1 MEYDPERD
9 ASPPC
14 DSRESGGAG
23 AEAGRGSDGGERA
36 AKRRRP
42 SGVEAP
48 EPDRG
53 LREGQEWGGRV
64 WVWDLDET
72 LILFNSVLTRTFL
85 QHQHLSEAASLVE
98 VGAGAFAATG
108 LEGTLVIPSRVRK
121 IGSGAFWYT
130 RLSLDLSGLDLSG
143 LDLSGETSLVEIGE
157 RAFAETNLEATVG
170 PVAVAHAAEE
180 GREIDSWE

>member
-1 MEYDPERD
+1 MGEDGDGEYDPERD

-53 LREGQEWGGRV
+53 LREGHEWGGRV

-85 QHQHLSEAASLVE
+85 QHQHLSEAASRELIS
-98 VGAGAFAATG
+98 AAETLEDAVYALAEDSMYFKQ
-108 LEGTLVIPSRVRK
+108 LEGRNRSCFADAAVSMQACVP
-121 IGSGAFWYT
+121 
-130 RLSLDLSGLDLSG
+130 RLL
-143 LDLSGETSLVEIGE
+143 TSCVC
-157 RAFAETNLEATVG
+157 
-170 PVAVAHAAEE
+170 
-180 GREIDSWE
+180 

>member
-1 MEYDPERD
+1 MEEVADAEYDPERD

-23 AEAGRGSDGGERA
+23 AEAGRGSDDGGRA
-36 AKRRRP
+36 AKRRRA

-53 LREGQEWGGRV
+53 LREGQQWGGRV

-85 QHQHLSEAASLVE
+85 QHQHLSEAASRELIS
-98 VGAGAFAATG
+98 AAETLEDAVYALAEDSMYFKQ
-108 LEGTLVIPSRVRK
+108 LEGRNRSC
-121 IGSGAFWYT
+121 
-130 RLSLDLSGLDLSG
+130 
-143 LDLSGETSLVEIGE
+143 
-157 RAFAETNLEATVG
+157 FAEAAVG
-170 PVAVAHAAEE
+170 MQACVPRLLTSCMLMKSCMLMTLPTTGSRRPTAA
-180 GREIDSWE
+180 